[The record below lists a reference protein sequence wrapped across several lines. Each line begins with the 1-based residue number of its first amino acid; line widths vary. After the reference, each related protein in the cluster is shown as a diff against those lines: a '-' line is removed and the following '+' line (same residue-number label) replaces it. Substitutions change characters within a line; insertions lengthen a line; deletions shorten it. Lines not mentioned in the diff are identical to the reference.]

1 MKTTR
6 RTSTNKKAV
15 RRNGAT
21 IPKGY
26 SSDQEALT
34 DYFLYIDLSKQNRTA
49 SVQKVKELLA
59 RLERLG
65 ILAPRVETTGKP
77 DESAVSERLQIF
89 LKAIHR
95 RVQDTRSSDSLWLIS
110 KMKEHRL
117 DIQECLIIA
126 IVCHSHA
133 RGGELVSASDILD
146 ILSGGDRGRMMLL
159 HRYIFDEKCPLLKCG
174 LIRRMDNTSILDRN
188 KFTITDDVRKRLF
201 GVAGPAKQS
210 PFLCIKGTG
219 ERLESPRQVYDHLT
233 RHVIGQ
239 DHAAR
244 TLSVAVYNH
253 YLRVSGKSGL
263 SKTNILLAGPTG
275 CGKTYLAEVIAKLV
289 DVPLYIAD
297 ATQYS
302 ETGYVGQDLGSVFQE
317 LYRVAGNDPI
327 KAAGGI
333 IYLDEIDKIARTW
346 DDGNH
351 YSQRD
356 VSGESVQE
364 ELLKAMEAGGS
375 RNWGYR
381 TDNVLFIAGGAFA
394 KLYAQ
399 KCEQKI
405 TIGFGQ
411 VAQKNTVQQPG
422 LDDFVKFG
430 MLPELMGRFQT
441 VIHIEPLSPDDLVNI
456 LTGSKDSLIGQ
467 YKKLFAA
474 HGMKLVVPV
483 GSIRRIAEKA
493 AALKTGAR
501 GLKTVLEQELMPHMF
516 DGFGYQRKENNGVL
530 RLKLIDA

>member
-6 RTSTNKKAV
+6 RISIRKKVV
-15 RRNGAT
+15 RRIGTTN
-21 IPKGY
+21 PKGF
-26 SSDQEALT
+26 SSDQEALKA
-34 DYFLYIDLSKQNRTA
+34 YFLYIDLSKPNRTA

-59 RLERLG
+59 RLDQLG
-65 ILAPRVETTGKP
+65 ILAQRVETPDKP
-77 DESAVSERLQIF
+77 DETSIPEQLNTFLQAVHHRL
-89 LKAIHR
+89 
-95 RVQDTRSSDSLWLIS
+95 QDTRSSDSLWLIS

-117 DIQECLIIA
+117 DINECLVVA
-126 IVCHSHA
+126 IVIHSHA
-133 RGGELVSASDILD
+133 RGGELISASDIID
-146 ILSGGDRGRMMLL
+146 ILSGGDRGKMMSF
-159 HRYIFDEKCPLLKCG
+159 HRYMFDEKSPLLKCG
-174 LIRRMDNTSILDRN
+174 LVRRMDNTSILDRN
-188 KFTITDDVRKRLF
+188 KFTITDDVRKQLF
-201 GVAGPAKQS
+201 GVAGPAEQS

-239 DHAAR
+239 DHASR

-289 DVPLYIAD
+289 DVPLFIAD

-333 IYLDEIDKIARTW
+333 IYIDEIDKIARTW

-351 YSQRD
+351 YAQRD

-399 KCEQKI
+399 KNEQK
-405 TIGFGQ
+405 TLIGFGQ
-411 VAQKNTVQQPG
+411 AAQTNTVQQPG
-422 LDDFVKFG
+422 LDDFVRFG

-441 VIHIEPLSPDDLVNI
+441 VIHIDPLSPDDLVKI
-456 LTGSKDSLIGQ
+456 LTRSKDSLIGQ

-474 HGMKLVVPV
+474 HGMKLVVPID
-483 GSIRRIAEKA
+483 SIRQIAEKA

-516 DGFGYQRKENNGVL
+516 DGFGGPGKARKVVL
-530 RLKLIDA
+530 KY